1 MTKCERYFH
10 FNKELIVI
18 VRINQMAKR
27 KGYKDI
33 KKWEDVKTMQDREK
47 WLQTCNEFDFIN
59 QQLLELYDLLESH
72 DLVHRNL
79 KNNGQLV
86 KHQKHRKM
94 TEKQELNFLKKTQF
108 DEPNPNITDTGIHRK
123 INERIYE

>member
-1 MTKCERYFH
+1 MPK
-10 FNKELIVI
+10 
-18 VRINQMAKR
+18 RI
-27 KGYKDI
+27 YKDI
-33 KKWEDVKTMQDREK
+33 KNYEDLKSMQDKDK
-47 WLQTCNEFDFIN
+47 WLMASNEFSYIN
-59 QQLLELYDLLESH
+59 QQILELYDLLESH

>member
-1 MTKCERYFH
+1 MPK
-10 FNKELIVI
+10 
-18 VRINQMAKR
+18 RI
-27 KGYKDI
+27 YKDI
-33 KKWEDVKTMQDREK
+33 KNYEDLKSMQDKDK
-47 WLQTCNEFDFIN
+47 WLMASNEFSYIN

>member
-1 MTKCERYFH
+1 MG
-10 FNKELIVI
+10 N
-18 VRINQMAKR
+18 R
-27 KGYKDI
+27 KGYKNI
-33 KKWEDVKTMQDREK
+33 ENYEELMSMQDKDK
-47 WLQTCNEFDFIN
+47 WLMTSNEITFIN
-59 QQLLELYDLLESH
+59 QQIIQLYDLLESH
-72 DLVHRNL
+72 ELVHRNL

>member
-1 MTKCERYFH
+1 MPK
-10 FNKELIVI
+10 
-18 VRINQMAKR
+18 RI
-27 KGYKDI
+27 YKDI
-33 KKWEDVKTMQDREK
+33 KNYEDLKSMQDKDK
-47 WLQTCNEFDFIN
+47 WLMASNEFSYIN
-59 QQLLELYDLLESH
+59 QQILELYDLLKSH
-72 DLVHRNL
+72 DLVHTNL

-86 KHQKHRKM
+86 RHQKHRKM

>member
-1 MTKCERYFH
+1 MG
-10 FNKELIVI
+10 N
-18 VRINQMAKR
+18 R
-27 KGYKDI
+27 KGYKNI
-33 KKWEDVKTMQDREK
+33 ENYEELMSMQDKDK
-47 WLQTCNEFDFIN
+47 WLMTSNEITFIN
-59 QQLLELYDLLESH
+59 QQIIQLYDLLESH
-72 DLVHRNL
+72 ELVHRNL

-86 KHQKHRKM
+86 RHQKHKKM

>member
-1 MTKCERYFH
+1 
-10 FNKELIVI
+10 
-18 VRINQMAKR
+18 
-27 KGYKDI
+27 
-33 KKWEDVKTMQDREK
+33 MQDKDK
-47 WLQTCNEFDFIN
+47 WLMASNEFSYIN
-59 QQLLELYDLLESH
+59 QQILELYDLLKSH
-72 DLVHRNL
+72 DLVHTNL

-86 KHQKHRKM
+86 RHQKHRKM

>member
-1 MTKCERYFH
+1 MPK
-10 FNKELIVI
+10 
-18 VRINQMAKR
+18 RI
-27 KGYKDI
+27 YKDI
-33 KKWEDVKTMQDREK
+33 KNYEDLKSMQDKDK
-47 WLQTCNEFDFIN
+47 WLMASNEFAYID
-59 QQLLELYDLLESH
+59 QQIIELYDLLESH
-72 DLVHRNL
+72 ELVHRNL

-86 KHQKHRKM
+86 RHQKHRKM

>member
-1 MTKCERYFH
+1 MPK
-10 FNKELIVI
+10 
-18 VRINQMAKR
+18 RI
-27 KGYKDI
+27 YKDI
-33 KKWEDVKTMQDREK
+33 KNYEDLKSMQDKDK
-47 WLQTCNEFDFIN
+47 WLMTSNEITFIN
-59 QQLLELYDLLESH
+59 QQIIQLYDLLESH
-72 DLVHRNL
+72 ELVHRNL

-86 KHQKHRKM
+86 RHQKHRKM